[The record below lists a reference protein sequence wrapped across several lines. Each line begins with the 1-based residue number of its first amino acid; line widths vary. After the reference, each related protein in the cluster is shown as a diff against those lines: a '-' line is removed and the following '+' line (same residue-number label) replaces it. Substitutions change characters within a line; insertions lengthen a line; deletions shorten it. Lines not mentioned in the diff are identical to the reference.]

1 MSVQSGE
8 LFLLFPGVFSAK
20 TSETEWEGT
29 ESVVYEVHNSQG
41 GTNWMAL
48 SSLKDGGPDLKLG
61 GGPEVQSSWLNSTL
75 RRPVGMYGPHRGSQ
89 HGQVVFSFWE
99 TRHCQSP
106 ALSGMGFLTLN
117 CSRLVKGEFSLKKWV
132 LSGLILARVCG
143 PDLRSG

>member
-8 LFLLFPGVFSAK
+8 LFLLFLGVFSAK

-48 SSLKDGGPDLKLG
+48 SSLKDGEPDLKLG

-75 RRPVGMYGPHRGSQ
+75 RRLVGMYGPHRGSQ
-89 HGQVVFSFWE
+89 HGQVVFFFLGDS
-99 TRHCQSP
+99 T
-106 ALSGMGFLTLN
+106 LSESSVIWHG
-117 CSRLVKGEFSLKKWV
+117 V
-132 LSGLILARVCG
+132 
-143 PDLRSG
+143 PDPELFTPSQG